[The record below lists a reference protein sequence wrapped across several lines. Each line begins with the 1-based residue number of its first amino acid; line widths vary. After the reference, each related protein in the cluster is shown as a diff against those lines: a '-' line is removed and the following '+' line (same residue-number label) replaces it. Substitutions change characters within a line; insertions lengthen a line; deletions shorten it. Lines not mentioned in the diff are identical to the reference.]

1 MSRAARRRKR
11 PLPRRGNSVPVFH
24 GAGFCVTREF
34 PACRDVARRGQDTRP
49 TNLRN
54 LQTKTANRKFPS
66 GRGILRDPQLPHLP
80 ERPHPKEPWDFAWPA
95 NFPPAGTLSGAVK
108 TRALQIHGICEQKQQ
123 IANSRPV
130 VGRGLDPAVGFCVT
144 RKFPA
149 CRDVARRGQDARPTN
164 LRNLQTKTANR
175 KFPSG
180 RGILRGP
187 QISCLPGRCPARSR
201 RAPYKSTEFAN
212 ENGKPQIPVRAA
224 RAILSWREQAVAA
237 STHPCSVGRGL
248 DPAARFWAARKFP
261 ACRDVARRGQDAR
274 PTNLRN
280 LQTKMANRKFPSGRR
295 GGL

>member
-149 CRDVARRGQDARPTN
+149 CRT
-164 LRNLQTKTANR
+164 
-175 KFPSG
+175 
-180 RGILRGP
+180 
-187 QISCLPGRCPARSR
+187 LPGAVKTRALQICGICKQKRQIANSR
-201 RAPYKSTEFAN
+201 
-212 ENGKPQIPVRAA
+212 
-224 RAILSWREQAVAA
+224 QAVGF
-237 STHPCSVGRGL
+237 C
-248 DPAARFWAARKFP
+248 AARKFP
-261 ACRDVARRGQDAR
+261 ACRDVVRRGQDAR
-274 PTNLRN
+274 PTNPRN
-280 LQTKMANRKFPSGRR
+280 CERKR
-295 GGL
+295 